1 MRFCPISRA
10 FRALSYYRGTMPN
23 SATNCL
29 FCRIAAGDIPAKKVH
44 EDADVVAFH
53 DINPQAPTHVLVIPR
68 KHIPS
73 LNDLT
78 PGDAATIGTTI
89 VRASEIAR
97 DLRLHDDGYRL
108 VVNNGEGAG
117 QTVFHIH
124 VHVLGGRAFGWPPG

>member
-1 MRFCPISRA
+1 MAPA
-10 FRALSYYRGTMPN
+10 DK
-23 SATNCL
+23 CL
-29 FCRIAAGDIPAKKVH
+29 FCRIAHGEITARKVY
-44 EDADVVAFH
+44 EDDDVIAFH

-78 PGDAATIGTTI
+78 PADAATIGTTI
-89 VRASEIAR
+89 VKASEIAR

-117 QTVFHIH
+117 QSVWHIH
-124 VHVLGGRAFGWPPG
+124 VHILGGRAFSWPPG